1 MLTALFA
8 NIAYTQEADPFEHYF
23 QSVIYIVFTLL
34 EKYTVCEMH
43 TYSGRIDC
51 RVQTNNYI
59 YLFEFKRDDSADA
72 ALAQIDSKDY
82 ALPFI
87 ADSRKLYKIG
97 VSFDSSTRKL
107 VGWKVGEQGDRTE
120 RTVPMFCWRP
130 GKQGDRTERTVPLF
144 CLPCFALK
152 RV

>member
-1 MLTALFA
+1 MDIVFIRTACAYIENGKVDQVRDVLTALFA
-8 NIAYTQEADPFEHYF
+8 NIAYTQEADPFGHYF

-34 EKYTVCEMH
+34 GKYTVCEMH
-43 TYSGRIDC
+43 TYSGRIDS

-97 VSFDSSTRKL
+97 VSFDSSTKKL
-107 VGWKVGEQGDRTE
+107 VGWKVAE
-120 RTVPMFCWRP
+120 
-130 GKQGDRTERTVPLF
+130 
-144 CLPCFALK
+144 
-152 RV
+152 

>member
-1 MLTALFA
+1 MDIVFIRTACAYIENGKVDQVRDVLTALFA
-8 NIAYTQEADPFEHYF
+8 NIAYTQEADPFGHYF

-34 EKYTVCEMH
+34 GKYTVCEMH

-107 VGWKVGEQGDRTE
+107 VGWKVGE
-120 RTVPMFCWRP
+120 
-130 GKQGDRTERTVPLF
+130 
-144 CLPCFALK
+144 
-152 RV
+152 